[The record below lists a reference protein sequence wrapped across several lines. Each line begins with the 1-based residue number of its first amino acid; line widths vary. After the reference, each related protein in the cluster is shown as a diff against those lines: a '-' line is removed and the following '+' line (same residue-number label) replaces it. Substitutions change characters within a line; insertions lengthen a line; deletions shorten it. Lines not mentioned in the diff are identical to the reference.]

1 MADITMAKANIDQ
14 NETKY
19 GAAMSEATFSKIG
32 GSINF
37 INGSHSYRHTWNLN
51 GKYTNVSSGD
61 VLDGL
66 FVFMNDVEVVGFSMS
81 TAVSG
86 TVSVDILKLDNPADT
101 SGTTIFKTDETNEG
115 RPKLHDDDGNLSYLA
130 MSLIDSGGAA
140 QSTVAAAGNQFAKDS
155 NAVLPVF
162 STTEFSQFEAIYL
175 QVYGTPSGDGEDLSV
190 NIYFRP
196 R

>member
-1 MADITMAKANIDQ
+1 MCADITMSKSNIDQ
-14 NETKY
+14 NEVKY
-19 GAAMSEATFSKIG
+19 GAAMSEATFTKIG
-32 GSINF
+32 GAINF

-51 GKYTNVSSGD
+51 GRYSNVSSGD

-66 FVFMNDVEVVGFSMS
+66 FVFMSDVEVVGFSMS
-81 TAVSG
+81 TAIRG

-101 SGTTIFKTDETNEG
+101 VGATIFKTDETNEG
-115 RPKLHDDDGNLSYLA
+115 RPKLHDDDGNLSYLG
-130 MSLIDSGGAA
+130 MSLIDSSGDA
-140 QSTVAAAGNQFAKDS
+140 QSTVVSSSKDS

-162 STTEFSQFEAIYL
+162 STTEFGQFEAIYL

>member
-1 MADITMAKANIDQ
+1 MTDITMAKANIQ
-14 NETKY
+14 VESVQANASLSSATFNTM
-19 GAAMSEATFSKIG
+19 GAA
-32 GSINF
+32 INF

-51 GKYTNVSSGD
+51 GPYSNASSGD

-66 FVFMNDVEVVGFSMS
+66 FVFMSDVEVVGFSMS

-101 SGTTIFKTDETNEG
+101 SGATIFSTKPSLSDS
-115 RPKLHDDDGNLSYLA
+115 DGDLSYLA
-130 MSLIDSGGAA
+130 MSLVDSGGSANA
-140 QSTVAAAGNQFAKDS
+140 TVQASSKDT
-155 NAVLPVF
+155 NAVLPIF
-162 STTEFSQFEAIYL
+162 STTEFSQFEAVYL
-175 QVYGTPSGDGEDLSV
+175 KIDGTPSGSGEDLSV